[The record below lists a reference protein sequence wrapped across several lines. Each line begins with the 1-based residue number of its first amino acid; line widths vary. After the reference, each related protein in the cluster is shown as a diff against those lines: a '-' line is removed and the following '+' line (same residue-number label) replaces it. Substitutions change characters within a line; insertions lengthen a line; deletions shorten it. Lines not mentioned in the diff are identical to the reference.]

1 MSDMV
6 HNTLKKLRKGN
17 NSPVCYGAVSS
28 GGGERERWEGLFK
41 KGFSSRGL
49 QRISRAGW
57 LQKGFFFCVSGSS
70 RLPSV
75 MGQQCERWDKWKTEA
90 SCRVEIWRGKEQDIK
105 QVGNLVA
112 KESQHGNR

>member
-28 GGGERERWEGLFK
+28 GGGEREWWEGLFK

-49 QRISRAGW
+49 QRISRAR
-57 LQKGFFFCVSGSS
+57 KGFF
-70 RLPSV
+70 L
-75 MGQQCERWDKWKTEA
+75 CEWEFAPTFGDGTT
-90 SCRVEIWRGKEQDIK
+90 V
-105 QVGNLVA
+105 
-112 KESQHGNR
+112 

>member
-28 GGGERERWEGLFK
+28 GGGEREWWEGLFK

-57 LQKGFFFCVSGSS
+57 LQKGFFFV
-70 RLPSV
+70 
-75 MGQQCERWDKWKTEA
+75 
-90 SCRVEIWRGKEQDIK
+90 
-105 QVGNLVA
+105 
-112 KESQHGNR
+112 